1 MSIDRNRLEQ
11 EAMVLLQKGQ
21 IERALERYQAL
32 LRDDHRDL
40 RVRQKVADLYLK
52 VGRQKEGVRHLR
64 EIARNLKATGKAR
77 RAIGVY
83 KQLLRIHKDDW
94 ELRGDLGSCYLKAG
108 FPRDAKACFRQ
119 VIDQISRTQP
129 DKAIPYQE
137 QLIRL
142 DPGELAL
149 RIRLGE
155 LYEAANWTEK
165 SLEHW
170 QSLAV
175 EARRLGRPDDRARFL
190 ENALRIREDDNTVR
204 VEAAEARTDIGDY
217 GGALAHLQR
226 VAQEEPENGR
236 ALALLGRSLEGLEQR
251 DKAQRVWLAAAQ
263 VAQREGEAE
272 ARAHALR
279 RAVACGADDPRM
291 KAELEL
297 ADQIA
302 ARFSLRL
309 DQQDWAAPQDHDSLR
324 AVVSAETLARYGFPE
339 RAVESL
345 EALPDG
351 LAQALPVRVALVE
364 RLVDAGR
371 TDDALVALEAVAP
384 TSAAAAADLQVRRAV
399 LEGRGHEAQLP
410 APESEAVADELI
422 DDDLIDDDELLDEEI
437 TDEVPGSDEL
447 LDDEL
452 LDDDEL
458 LEDEPA
464 SDSGS
469 APAPVLPPTP
479 APQAPADPGPG
490 LDASFFEDD
499 GPPAQEGPD
508 FSSIF
513 GDEPSFELPPLKP
526 ALHDARALLAV
537 GALDQAEAAVAGDA
551 SLGAA
556 LLRHEVLLRRAQP
569 REALRQVRDAVDE
582 APENDPYFKDAL
594 LVLAQLTAGQGR
606 LRGAQRFIT
615 LVTDL
620 DPDFRREEVERVRR
634 GIALLQDG

>member
-21 IERALERYQAL
+21 IERALERYQTL

-119 VIDQISRTQP
+119 VIDQISRTHP

-236 ALALLGRSLEGLEQR
+236 ALALLGRSLEGMEQR

-339 RAVESL
+339 RGVESL
-345 EALPDG
+345 EAVPDG
-351 LAQALPVRVALVE
+351 LARALPVRVALVE

-371 TDDALVALEAVAP
+371 TADALVALEAVAP

-410 APESEAVADELI
+410 APESEGVADDLI

-437 TDEVPGSDEL
+437 TDEVPAGDEL

-452 LDDDEL
+452 LDDDDL
-458 LEDEPA
+458 LEDEPDA
-464 SDSGS
+464 DP
-469 APAPVLPPTP
+469 APAPVEPPTP
-479 APQAPADPGPG
+479 AAQPLADPAPT

-499 GPPAQEGPD
+499 GPPAQDGPD

-513 GDEPSFELPPLKP
+513 GDEPSFELPPLAP
-526 ALHDARALLAV
+526 ALQDARALLAV
-537 GALDQAEAAVAGDA
+537 GALDQAEAAVADDA

-569 REALRQVRDAVDE
+569 QEALRMVRDAVDD
-582 APENDPYFKDAL
+582 APESDPHFKEAL
-594 LVLAQLTAGQGR
+594 LVLAQLTAGAGR
-606 LRGAQRFIT
+606 LRGAQRF
-615 LVTDL
+615 LGRVTDL
-620 DPDFRREEVERVRR
+620 DPGWRVEEVARVRR
-634 GIALLQDG
+634 GIALLEDG